1 MTRLFIGLQP
11 SPEFRDALT
20 ILQERLRE
28 AGVNGRFL
36 APSNLHLTLAFIG
49 MRPDPEKVLPLL
61 PPVEKPF
68 PVILS
73 HAGIFPKADVLWAGT
88 QPSAELDE
96 LAARVR
102 ARLTEAGVPF
112 DGRPFVPHIT
122 LARKLSLPE
131 GFSIDSFQ
139 VPEAAF
145 YVREVCLYKS
155 ERGEDGM
162 VYSVIGSSLHMTE
175 GKV

>member
-1 MTRLFIGLQP
+1 MMRLFIALQP
-11 SPEFRDALT
+11 SPEFRNALSV
-20 ILQERLRE
+20 LQERLRE
-28 AGVNGRFL
+28 AGVTGRFL

-49 MRPDPEKVLPLL
+49 MRPDAESVLPLL

-68 PVILS
+68 PVVLS

-88 QPSAELDE
+88 QPCAELDA
-96 LAARVR
+96 LAAWVR
-102 ARLTEAGVPF
+102 DRLTEAGVPF

-122 LARKLSLPE
+122 LARKPSLPE
-131 GFSIDSFQ
+131 GFSIASFP

-145 YVREVCLYKS
+145 NVREVCLYKS

-162 VYSVIGSSLHMTE
+162 VYSVIGSSSKKAE
-175 GKV
+175 GGV